1 MSSSEADCFM
11 ECYQERIS
19 QIQQVSN
26 VIAITNQQLDKVL
39 HRFGWSKHELKKD
52 KKILVQCHIDQNHE
66 VKKEKFDSH
75 IQCCFLKKI
84 GITSLKQKDLPTS
97 SSFGYMESN
106 VVVPV
111 ILDESVYQRNNVKIP
126 GLNAA
131 KLVETDT
138 GTANKRLIE
147 INDEINNY
155 IPSDP
160 LDELR
165 FIYSWSLIPSSY
177 VKVDAQLVTYFNL
190 IPNLKNWIK
199 DNIPSRFC
207 SGVYIQMIINHV
219 INCQNP
225 DVVYEKMQTIFGKD
239 TKDFVLSLW
248 KYIAA
253 KSICLKQ
260 NISEHTRNEFD
271 VYSSSPEKKDNM
283 KSNNEENSELSLA
296 NIPMEWLSYNLTRD
310 QKLKI
315 YEETCKVSKSLG
327 VASVQFTDLQADAA
341 EQMKVLTSL
350 QSQNGEKTHLEI
362 MAEMRD
368 YKRRRQAYRGK
379 NKSDAKL
386 NSMEVLREIVEQQM
400 LYLDIINGRTP
411 TLDGNKE
418 KIDYVNIKDNST
430 ESDKYTR
437 DGSRNDLKKEIKNN
451 SLGRDRSAESYKSN
465 IRNKSRDLRR
475 NRSRERKSK
484 SRDRSRDRSKKR
496 SSSRDY
502 RRNRSRSRDRRQRSR
517 SQERRQRSRSRE
529 RRQRSRSR
537 DKRRRSRSKDRQRSN
552 SRHHSEK
559 EVKHS
564 SKLQNENESEVSNV
578 TYYGDE
584 KN

>member
-1 MSSSEADCFM
+1 MSSSEADSFM

-52 KKILVQCHIDQNHE
+52 KKNLVQCHIDKNHE
-66 VKKEKFDSH
+66 VKKEKLDSH

-177 VKVDAQLVTYFNL
+177 VKVDAQLVGEK
-190 IPNLKNWIK
+190 NLKNWIK

-296 NIPMEWLSYNLTRD
+296 NVPMEWLSYNLTRD

-327 VASVQFTDLQADAA
+327 VASVQFMDLQADAA

-418 KIDYVNIKDNST
+418 KIDNVNIKDNST

-437 DGSRNDLKKEIKNN
+437 DGRRNDLEKEIKNN

-465 IRNKSRDLRR
+465 IRNKSRDRR
-475 NRSRERKSK
+475 RKRSRERKSK

-496 SSSRDY
+496 SRSRDY

-559 EVKHS
+559 EMKHA
-564 SKLQNENESEVSNV
+564 SKLENEIESEVSNV